1 MRLTWAQPE
10 DLVPHELVQ
19 SRAEG
24 RDVSAIAAE
33 WSAAGGATSP
43 PRGGA
48 SPERAPESLRA
59 LARTLLERLDALPD
73 APANPARWEE
83 VEAQLPDPVDLPSPG
98 ADLDDRI
105 HGAWLGRAAACL
117 LGKPVEKIPREG
129 IEAILR
135 STGRWP
141 LTGYFTAEG
150 LDPDVARAWP
160 WNKAS
165 GPTSLVEN
173 IDGMPEDDDL
183 NYPILN
189 LQLLETRGRV
199 FTTDDVAQLWLTSLP
214 AGRVFTAERIAY
226 RNLLD
231 ANDPE
236 VCAQLGNP
244 FREWIG
250 ALIRGDVFGWVNP
263 GDLREAARMAWTDA
277 RLSHTGNGVW
287 GELWAAA
294 LTSAALVCDS
304 VDDVLDAS
312 LSVVPDDSELARAVR
327 AGAAIGRAGLPL
339 SDELDE
345 LHRAFGS
352 LHWVHTVNNAAAI
365 AYALAKSGGD
375 FDVAAPA
382 VVLPGWDTDSAGATV
397 GSVIGALRGRAG
409 IADRWTAPLRNRI
422 ATSLPGMDGVAIDE
436 LAARTSAL
444 VPVGVRR

>member
-24 RDVSAIAAE
+24 RDVTAIAAE
-33 WSAAGGATSP
+33 WAAAGGTTVP

-48 SPERAPESLRA
+48 SPERAPEELRA
-59 LARTLLERLDALPD
+59 LARTLLDRLDALPG
-73 APANPARWEE
+73 APASSSTWEDVQRLLPE
-83 VEAQLPDPVDLPSPG
+83 PVELPRPG

-105 HGAWLGRAAACL
+105 HAAWLGRAAACL
-117 LGKPVEKIPREG
+117 LGKPVEKTPREG

-141 LTGYFTAEG
+141 LTDYFTAQG
-150 LDPDVARAWP
+150 LAPEVAEAWP

-165 GPTSLVEN
+165 APTSLVEN

-183 NYPILN
+183 NYPILG
-189 LQLLETRGRV
+189 LLLVETKGRG

-231 ANDPE
+231 GNEPD
-236 VCAQLGNP
+236 VCASIRNP

-250 ALIRGDVFGWVNP
+250 ALIRGDVYGWVNP
-263 GDLREAARMAWTDA
+263 GDLREAARMAWVDA

-294 LTSAALVCDS
+294 LTSAALVCDT
-304 VDDVLDAS
+304 VDEVLDAA
-312 LSVVPDDSELARAVR
+312 LSVVPDGSDLARAVR
-327 AGAAIGRAGLPL
+327 HGAAIGRAGLTL
-339 SDELDE
+339 EEELDD
-345 LHRAFGS
+345 LHREFGD
-352 LHWVHTVNNAAAI
+352 LHWVHTVNNAAVI

-382 VVLPGWDTDSAGATV
+382 AVLPGWDTDSAGATV

-409 IADRWTAPLRNRI
+409 VPDRWTAPLRNRI
-422 ATSLPGMDGVAIDE
+422 ATSLPGMNGVAIDD

-444 VPVGVRR
+444 ARRS